1 MIFTPGAVKRI
12 RAPNF
17 GRGQASAQVARRI
30 AGTAS
35 TIFHAV
41 PTMLTKESDLP
52 GEFKPGEE
60 DGFGRAV
67 EPSQLPAPKPTASL
81 LKSSVRQVMVTNQ
94 VVNRLIDRE
103 DSWQAAK
110 TAMGRAAA
118 ASRESALSY
127 DSDNWCATIMH
138 VKEAVNRFVAVPWAF
153 VTGCCIFIELLSLM
167 GPEMEISGGV
177 TVALGGLM
185 SLLLAFR
192 LNTSFGRWWEARNLW
207 GTVIVGSRSLV
218 LQVLSSKP
226 DAPHTEHT
234 RTPPDGSGGAAG
246 GGGSG
251 GASGYVADDAQFDV
265 VSSAAAWT
273 LGFAVPTH
281 APFEPLLALTGM
293 AAPPQSV
300 RPPIICA
307 TLPTPTPT
315 PTPNPNPHPTP
326 HPNPKPGG
334 TQAAPARRGHP
345 VHARRRSPRRVHRR
359 APAAQPKA
367 GA

>member
-281 APFEPLLALTGM
+281 APFEPLLALTGI
-293 AAPPQSV
+293 AAPPHSA
-300 RPPIICA
+300 RPPAI
-307 TLPTPTPT
+307 
-315 PTPNPNPHPTP
+315 
-326 HPNPKPGG
+326 
-334 TQAAPARRGHP
+334 
-345 VHARRRSPRRVHRR
+345 
-359 APAAQPKA
+359 
-367 GA
+367 